1 MDSQTYSRRRDAF
14 VSAQMPFRAV
24 EPQDLIST
32 SENTYMI
39 NGLELAV
46 EPEICEQLD
55 AFIGVSRQQSKAVA
69 DTFGNNGIRDL
80 RNYLAL
86 SNSIE
91 KAGTIALIADPEQ
104 RKIIGATHLKKEA
117 IPARSFFDF
126 LDIFM
131 SDNGYM
137 PDRFY
142 TNDNGQGGIMI
153 SLLPNNAVYDEFT
166 PEEVF
171 MTNGIWFRWNLGE
184 VEAGNYYLRMTCSNG
199 QMEAVERKIARTNR
213 LDEASVR
220 QMLSLPQHGSF
231 IGANLQKM
239 RRNALLAMRTDA
251 SVGEVRQANRLLA
264 RYGAD
269 DASVEEIAPYEL
281 LSDMYAKAG
290 YDMKHFPLTE
300 ARSDINMWDLF
311 NRITA
316 FATHNKEWGEED
328 NRRSGLM
335 IESVRLLNRPR
346 DIKQYVSIF

>member
-1 MDSQTYSRRRDAF
+1 MDSLTYSRRRDAF
-14 VSAQMPFRAV
+14 VSAQMPFRTVA
-24 EPQDLIST
+24 PQDLIST
-32 SENTYMI
+32 GENTYMI

-46 EPEICEQLD
+46 EPEVCEQLD
-55 AFIGVSRQQSKAVA
+55 AFVGVSKQQSKAVA
-69 DTFGNNGIRDL
+69 DTFGSNGIRDL

-91 KAGTIALIADPEQ
+91 KSGKIALIADPEQ

-126 LDIFM
+126 LDMFM
-131 SDNGYM
+131 SDNGYV
-137 PDRFY
+137 PDKFY
-142 TNDNGQGGIMI
+142 TNDNGQGGIMV
-153 SLLPNNAVYDEFT
+153 SLLPNNAVYDEFA

-171 MTNGIWFRWNLGE
+171 MTNGVWFRWNLGE
-184 VEAGNYYLRMTCSNG
+184 VEAGNYYVRMVCSNG

-220 QMLSLPQHGSF
+220 QMLTLPQHGSF

-239 RRNALLAMRTDA
+239 RRNALLAMQTDA
-251 SVGEVRQANRLLA
+251 SVGEVRLANHLLA

-269 DASVEEIAPYEL
+269 DATVEEIAPYGQL
-281 LSDMYAKAG
+281 TNMYAAAG
-290 YDMKHFPLTE
+290 YDMKHLQIAQ

-316 FATHNKEWGEED
+316 FATHNKEWGAED

-335 IESVRLLNRPR
+335 LESVRLLNRPR

>member
-32 SENTYMI
+32 GENTYMI

-91 KAGTIALIADPEQ
+91 KAGKIALIADPEQ
-104 RKIIGATHLKKEA
+104 RKIVGATHLKKEA

-126 LDIFM
+126 LDLFM

-137 PDRFY
+137 PDKFY
-142 TNDNGQGGIMI
+142 TNDNGQGGIMV
-153 SLLPNNAVYDEFT
+153 SLLPNNAAYDAFA

-171 MTNGIWFRWNLGE
+171 MTNGLWFRWNLGE

-213 LDEASVR
+213 LDEASIR

-251 SVGEVRQANRLLA
+251 SLGEVRQANRLLM

-269 DASVEEIAPYEL
+269 DAAVEGIAPYGR
-281 LSDMYAKAG
+281 LSDMYTAAG
-290 YDMKHFPLTE
+290 YDMTHFPITE

-335 IESVRLLNRPR
+335 LESVRLLNRPR